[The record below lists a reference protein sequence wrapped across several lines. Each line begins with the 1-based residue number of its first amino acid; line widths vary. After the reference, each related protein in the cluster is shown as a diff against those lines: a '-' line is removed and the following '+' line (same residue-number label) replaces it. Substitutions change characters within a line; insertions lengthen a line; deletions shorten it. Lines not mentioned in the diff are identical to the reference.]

1 MMAKMLCLGAVF
13 GGFGGLFGVG
23 GGIIAIPTLVLAFH
37 MDQQTA
43 QGTAMVM
50 MLPTVLRGFYK
61 YQRRNNLDM
70 RMALLLAASAVVA
83 TYIFA
88 RIANMMST
96 GELRAAFGVFL
107 ACIAVYLAYKA
118 LLRRDAANAARQ
130 PLPWTYSWIVGV
142 VGGALSGLFGVGGA
156 TVAPPA
162 LTTFFGLSQTAA
174 QGLAMAM
181 IVPGIIVALGVYAQV
196 GAVNW
201 GFGIAMAIGGLVAV
215 PIGVAAAHNMR
226 DERLKLMFSG
236 FVMLSAL
243 MIFVSR

>member
-1 MMAKMLCLGAVF
+1 MVCLGAVF

-61 YQRRNNLDM
+61 YQRRNKLDM
-70 RMALLLAASAVVA
+70 RMALLLAASAVAA
-83 TYIFA
+83 TYVFA
-88 RIANMMST
+88 RFANMMST
-96 GELRAAFGVFL
+96 EALRAAFGVFL
-107 ACIAVYLAYKA
+107 ICIAVYLAYRA
-118 LLRRDAANAARQ
+118 LLRPDAAGSHRK
-130 PLPWTYSWIVGV
+130 PLPWSYSWIVGA

-156 TVAPPA
+156 TIAPPA
-162 LTTFFGLSQTAA
+162 LTTFFGFSQTAA

-181 IVPGIIVALGVYAQV
+181 IVPGIVVALGVYGQA

-201 GFGIAMAIGGLVAV
+201 SIGIAMAIGGLIAV
-215 PIGVAAAHNMR
+215 PLGVAAAHNMR

-243 MIFVSR
+243 MIFIGR